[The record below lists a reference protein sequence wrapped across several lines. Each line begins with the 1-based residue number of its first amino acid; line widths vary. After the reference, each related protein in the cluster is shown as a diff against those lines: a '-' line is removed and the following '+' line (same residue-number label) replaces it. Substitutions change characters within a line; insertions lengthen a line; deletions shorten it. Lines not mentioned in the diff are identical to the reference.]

1 VASVVSREGLILA
14 AREVIILV
22 LVVLFMLWVARELA
36 RRR

>member
-1 VASVVSREGLILA
+1 MVARESILLT

-22 LVVLFMLWVARELA
+22 LVVVFLLWCAREVS

>member
-1 VASVVSREGLILA
+1 MASVVSREGIVLA